1 MMQEVQRNICFNLVL
16 FLFGNQWYFFLE
28 INGIFFMGNRSFIE
42 KKSTLCLR

>member
-16 FLFGNQWYFFLE
+16 FLFGNQWYFF
-28 INGIFFMGNRSFIE
+28 IGNRSFIK